1 MPKMTAP
8 KGLQAAGRAL
18 WRSITDTYD
27 LDPHEQLALEQ
38 AARCAD
44 RLAAL
49 HAIVDAEGVTVE
61 DPKRGTEI
69 AHPALVEARQ
79 QQIVQTRLL
88 TALRLPDSDGVRPQ
102 RRGTRGTYR
111 LRSASGE

>member
-1 MPKMTAP
+1 MTQEIVP
-8 KGLQAAGRAL
+8 DGLSAAGRAL
-18 WRSITDTYD
+18 WDSIVGTYD
-27 LDPHEQLALEQ
+27 LDPHERQALIQ

-49 HAIVDAEGVTVE
+49 HEIVDREGVTTLDE
-61 DPKRGTEI
+61 RRGIEI

-79 QQIVQTRLL
+79 QQITQVRLM

-102 RRGTRGTYR
+102 HRGVRGAYR
-111 LRSASGE
+111 LRAAGNE